1 MRRQPPVGKLLVACD
16 CACPIGYPWRLLVT
30 AVLCGLLTFAGLH
43 ADATD
48 GAHSLGHDAPA
59 AAPGPSCLHDQTPS
73 EPEHG
78 HPSAAQGRASIRDDS
93 GPVVPTSGI
102 PPVTVVFAGPEPEH
116 VDFGRTSAERAG
128 WPLLISLC
136 VSRT

>member
-1 MRRQPPVGKLLVACD
+1 MRVRSAT
-16 CACPIGYPWRLLVT
+16 PWRLLVT

-59 AAPGPSCLHDQTPS
+59 AAATAPGPSCAHDPGPA

-78 HPSAAQGRASIRDDS
+78 HPSAAQGRASIRDDN
-93 GPVVPTSGI
+93 GPIVPVSTV
-102 PPVTVVFAGPEPEH
+102 PPVSVLFTAAEPGPAGT
-116 VDFGRTSAERAG
+116 GRTGAERAG